1 MLKIELLK
9 SESFPI
15 ALFKSLDSISFLRK
29 CLRFNR
35 AETAEILG
43 QKLRGKSGKNVYLLT
58 HGISPETFA
67 LTTAPTF
74 NEFHS
79 AIASFVIKI
88 IPTREKDL
96 GICDDFVAP
105 SQGNPDQIEH
115 LATNGLKFL
124 FWRKE
129 ATLITVWERVF
140 GGNKDHYKSLNLSLS
155 SE

>member
-1 MLKIELLK
+1 MATSILIKASPLEYSIFIHEEGLL
-9 SESFPI
+9 S
-15 ALFKSLDSISFLRK
+15 
-29 CLRFNR
+29 
-35 AETAEILG
+35 
-43 QKLRGKSGKNVYLLT
+43 
-58 HGISPETFA
+58 
-67 LTTAPTF
+67 

-124 FWRKE
+124 F
-129 ATLITVWERVF
+129 
-140 GGNKDHYKSLNLSLS
+140 
-155 SE
+155 